1 LFSKKKLFINTTKCV
16 NITTSLEQ
24 QAYDKNGA
32 PEKFG
37 GSATVDDW
45 NDALGYKV
53 VRFRESI
60 MQSINNLRIKVG

>member
-1 LFSKKKLFINTTKCV
+1 MFSNKKLFINTEKCV
-16 NITTSLEQ
+16 NITTALEQ

-45 NDALGYKV
+45 NDALGYMV
-53 VRFRESI
+53 VRHQEHT
-60 MQSINNLRIKVG
+60 MQRINNLRMRVG